1 MRFTLFCLS
10 SSAKRNKS
18 LFLTMNT
25 LNTLFLLIL
34 CICMGLVKVDENI
47 PDEYL
52 KYTGDAFY
60 RFNRFPDFECA
71 IELFKAIQY
80 CSLSA
85 AVSWKL
91 IPKPKQKMNAKN
103 GCCAL
108 WSFQACFLNVIRDQ
122 CSPTFIHEYFFYLN
136 HHTNRKKLK
145 SGYCHNHPILA
156 YCGHK
161 KVPNYLKFIATP
173 KKNH

>member
-91 IPKPKQKMNAKN
+91 IPKPKQKMKW
-103 GCCAL
+103 L
-108 WSFQACFLNVIRDQ
+108 LRFVVFSSL
-122 CSPTFIHEYFFYLN
+122 FFKCYSRSMFANLY
-136 HHTNRKKLK
+136 
-145 SGYCHNHPILA
+145 S
-156 YCGHK
+156 
-161 KVPNYLKFIATP
+161 
-173 KKNH
+173 